1 MWGIIPV
8 RLRLHPPTGQ
18 LGTVLFPDRPSVEMR
33 SRVDDVESTA
43 VRRATTPRKAI
54 SPKYKPK
61 KIKGS
66 NVVPQ
71 AGWVLV
77 KRQPHNMVSDCV
89 ARVVFHRTLGNEQQ
103 KK

>member
-1 MWGIIPV
+1 M
-8 RLRLHPPTGQ
+8 RLRI
-18 LGTVLFPDRPSVEMR
+18 E
-33 SRVDDVESTA
+33 DVESTA

-89 ARVVFHRTLGNEQQ
+89 ARVVFHRTLGSEEQ
-103 KK
+103 KA

>member
-1 MWGIIPV
+1 M
-8 RLRLHPPTGQ
+8 GQ
-18 LGTVLFPDRPSVEMR
+18 QGTMLCPGRANVEMR
-33 SRVDDVESTA
+33 LRIDDVESTA
-43 VRRATTPRKAI
+43 IRRATTPRKAI

-89 ARVVFHRTLGNEQQ
+89 ARVVFHRTLGSEEQ
-103 KK
+103 KA